1 MHNFKFL
8 KASSNIKIRILK
20 NKYKN
25 LPFIVFLHG
34 FKSDLEGEKPKA
46 LLKYCNS
53 KKIGFLALEYS
64 GHGKSSGK
72 FINGNITKWS
82 RQTSYVIKKILK
94 RNNFILVGSSMGS
107 WISMKQFRIFK
118 NQIIGFLGIGSA
130 PEFLER
136 LMWRKF
142 SKKIKKE
149 IIKNKIYNLKHGS
162 YEYPITYQLIKDGRD
177 NKVFNKKINYF
188 VNVTMVHGSKDEV
201 VPVSFSRKILK
212 IFSKSKKKLLIIKN
226 GDHSLSSKKNL
237 KKIIKELDLIVS
249 TQF

>member
-82 RQTSYVIKKILK
+82 NQTTYVIKKIVK
-94 RNNFILVGSSMGS
+94 KNDFILVGSSMGS

-130 PEFLER
+130 PEFLEH
-136 LMWRKF
+136 LMWKKF

-149 IIKNKIYNLKHGS
+149 IIKNKVYNLKHGS

>member
-1 MHNFKFL
+1 MKKYKF
-8 KASSNIKIRILK
+8 IKISSSKKIRYLI
-20 NKYKN
+20 NKYKKK
-25 LPFIVFLHG
+25 PYVVFLHG
-34 FKSDLEGEKPKA
+34 FKSDLEGKKPST
-46 LLKYCNS
+46 LVKYCNS

-82 RQTSYVIKKILK
+82 NQTTYVIKKIVK
-94 RNNFILVGSSMGS
+94 KNDFILVGSSMGS

-130 PEFLER
+130 PEFLEH
-136 LMWRKF
+136 LMWKKF

-149 IIKNKIYNLKHGS
+149 IIKNKVYNLKHGS

-177 NKVFNKKINYF
+177 NKVLNKKIDYLK
-188 VNVTMVHGSKDEV
+188 NVTMIHGSKDEV
-201 VPVSFSRKILK
+201 VPISFSRKILK

-237 KKIIKELDLIVS
+237 KKIIRELDLIVS

>member
-25 LPFIVFLHG
+25 LPFVVFLHG

-72 FINGNITKWS
+72 FINGNISKWS
-82 RQTSYVIKKILK
+82 SQTSYVIKKIIK
-94 RNNFILVGSSMGS
+94 KNKFILVGSSMGS
-107 WISMKQFRIFK
+107 WISMKQFKVFK
-118 NQIIGFLGIGSA
+118 NQIVGFLGIGSA
-130 PEFLER
+130 PEFLEY

-162 YEYPITYQLIKDGRD
+162 YEYPITYQLIKDGRN
-177 NKVFNKKINYF
+177 NKVLNKKINYF
-188 VNVTMVHGSKDEV
+188 INVTMIHGSKDES
-201 VPVSFSRKILK
+201 VPVNFSKKILK
-212 IFSKSKKKLLIIKN
+212 LFSKSKKKLLIIKN
-226 GDHSLSSKKNL
+226 GDHSLSSKINL
-237 KKIIKELDLIVS
+237 KKVIRELNLIVS
-249 TQF
+249 ANF

>member
-177 NKVFNKKINYF
+177 NKVLNKKIDYLK
-188 VNVTMVHGSKDEV
+188 NVTMIHGSKDEV
-201 VPVSFSRKILK
+201 VPISFSRKILK

-237 KKIIKELDLIVS
+237 KKIIRELDLIVS
-249 TQF
+249 TQS

>member
-8 KASSNIKIRILK
+8 KVSSNIKIRILK

-25 LPFIVFLHG
+25 LPFVVFLHG

-149 IIKNKIYNLKHGS
+149 IIKNKIYILKHGS

-177 NKVFNKKINYF
+177 NKVLNKKINYF
-188 VNVTMVHGSKDEV
+188 KNVTMVHGSKDEV

-237 KKIIKELDLIVS
+237 KKIIRELDLIVS